1 MEKQLEPHQQR
12 VVDEQK
18 ELQTK
23 INALDTFI
31 YTNEIFIKLL
41 PEERNDL
48 RTQLLYMTQYNEIL
62 TSRINRF

>member
-23 INALDTFI
+23 INALQSFI
-31 YTNEIFIKLL
+31 YTNEIF
-41 PEERNDL
+41 E
-48 RTQLLYMTQYNEIL
+48 QLLIDERDDLISQLHYMTGYNSIL
-62 TSRINRF
+62 NSRINRF